1 MMLSNIFFFMPAKV
15 QKKFVSLQRINI
27 KRYEKTYF
35 DSHCLRDSDMY
46 KFSTGI
52 SRSHEGDAG

>member
-1 MMLSNIFFFMPAKV
+1 MPAKV
-15 QKKFVSLQRINI
+15 QKKFVSLQRNNI